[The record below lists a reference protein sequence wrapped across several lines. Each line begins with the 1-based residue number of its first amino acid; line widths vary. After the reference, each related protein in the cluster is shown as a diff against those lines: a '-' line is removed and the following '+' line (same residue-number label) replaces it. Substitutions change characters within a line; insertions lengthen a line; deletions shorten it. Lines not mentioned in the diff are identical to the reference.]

1 MMTREEVLVTLRKH
15 KPELQKKYPI
25 ASLELFG
32 SHARNEQT
40 ANSDMDFLVEFKE
53 PVGIEFVDL
62 LIELESILGVEV
74 DLIGK
79 RTLRPSL
86 KPYVEPDLINV

>member
-1 MMTREEVLVTLRKH
+1 MMTREEVLETLRKH

-32 SHARNEQT
+32 SYARNEQT
-40 ANSDMDFLVEFKE
+40 PTSDMDFLVEFKE

-62 LIELESILGVEV
+62 LIELEAILGVEV
-74 DLIGK
+74 DLISK
-79 RTLRPSL
+79 KTLRPSL
-86 KPYVEPDLINV
+86 KSYVEPDLIIV

>member
-1 MMTREEVLVTLRKH
+1 MMTREEVLATLRKH

-32 SHARNEQT
+32 SYARNEQT
-40 ANSDMDFLVEFKE
+40 PESDMDFLVEFKE

-74 DLIGK
+74 DLISK